1 MESANHLP
9 DASDTAQQPT
19 WSGTCGVLTSG
30 GLDSGILLAESLS
43 RCKPVIPL
51 YVRSGLTWENTE
63 LQYLRRF
70 LAALAQ
76 PGLQPLVLLD
86 LPVSDLYGRH
96 WSLTGQGVPDADTAD
111 EAVFLPGR
119 NLLLLAKSM
128 LWCHLHGIPTLALA
142 VLRGNPFPDATP
154 DFFAACQAVINQSVG
169 GHVEVLQP
177 YAGLS
182 KAEVMLR
189 GKGLPL
195 EHTLSCIRPVAGKHC
210 GACNKC
216 AERQRA
222 FASAGLRDPTDYATG
237 KPCTV

>member
-1 MESANHLP
+1 MQPAHHAPAAASAG
-9 DASDTAQQPT
+9 QPPP
-19 WSGTCGVLTSG
+19 SAGAFAVLTSG
-30 GLDSGILLAESLS
+30 GLDSGILLAESLARGKS
-43 RCKPVIPL
+43 ATPL
-51 YVRSGLTWENTE
+51 YVRSGLSWENSE

-76 PGLQPLVLLD
+76 AALQPLVILD
-86 LPVSDLYGRH
+86 LPVADLYGGH
-96 WSLTGQGVPDADTAD
+96 WSLTGQDVPDASSRD

-128 LWCHLHGIPTLALA
+128 LWCHLRGVSALALA
-142 VLRGNPFPDATP
+142 ILRGNPFPDATA
-154 DFFAACQAVINQSVG
+154 DFFIACQAVINQSVG

-182 KAEVMLR
+182 KAEVLLR
-189 GKGLPL
+189 GQGVPL

>member
-1 MESANHLP
+1 MQPAHLSP
-9 DASDTAQQPT
+9 AAAWDGQPPPLP
-19 WSGTCGVLTSG
+19 GAFAVLTSG
-30 GLDSGILLAESLS
+30 GLDSGILLAESLA
-43 RCKPVIPL
+43 RCTSATPL
-51 YVRSGLTWENTE
+51 YIRSGLAWETAE

-76 PGLQPLVLLD
+76 PALQPLVILD
-86 LPVSDLYGRH
+86 LPVSDLYGGH
-96 WSLTGQGVPDADTAD
+96 WSLTGQGVPGADSTD

-128 LWCHLHGIPTLALA
+128 LWCHLHGVASLALA

-222 FASAGLRDPTDYATG
+222 FASAGLSDPTDYAAG
-237 KPCTV
+237 KPCTA

>member
-1 MESANHLP
+1 M
-9 DASDTAQQPT
+9 
-19 WSGTCGVLTSG
+19 
-30 GLDSGILLAESLS
+30 
-43 RCKPVIPL
+43 
-51 YVRSGLTWENTE
+51 
-63 LQYLRRF
+63 
-70 LAALAQ
+70 
-76 PGLQPLVLLD
+76 QPLVILD
-86 LPVSDLYGRH
+86 LPVSDLYGGH
-96 WSLTGQGVPDADTAD
+96 WSLTGQGVPGADSTD

-128 LWCHLHGIPTLALA
+128 LWCHLHGVATLALA
-142 VLRGNPFPDATP
+142 ILRGNPFPDATS

-169 GHVEVLQP
+169 GRVEVLQP

-182 KAEVMLR
+182 KAEVMLLA
-189 GKGLPL
+189 KGLPL

-222 FASAGLRDPTDYATG
+222 FADAGLGDPTDYATG